1 MRARA
6 NLMKRLQSVESLEQF
21 MSTPMAL
28 DVEALVSKEAIARL
42 DGLPG
47 SAAVFGD
54 RVPLDYEIENGQG
67 VARMRL
73 RVGQARRLKAKD
85 LPALDRPLRFT
96 VLRGRRPA
104 IRADTLEE
112 LHRQLAAL
120 PTKAERRGPRGGGR
134 HRRGRRR

>member
-1 MRARA
+1 
-6 NLMKRLQSVESLEQF
+6 MKQLQSVESLEQF
-21 MSTPMAL
+21 MSTPIGL

-42 DGLPG
+42 DDLPG

-54 RVPLDYEIENGQG
+54 RVPLDYEIENGKG

-85 LPALDRPLRFT
+85 LPVLDRPLRFT

-104 IRADTLEE
+104 IRADTLED

-120 PTKAERRGPRGGGR
+120 PTKAERRGPRGR
-134 HRRGRRR
+134 RRRGRGR